1 MDFSNRASQP
11 MSDVAPRPQP
21 AVGKPKTNQDQNKT
35 NNKLFS
41 TISFVFAV
49 AVVILVV
56 VLLIYIAIS
65 NSNNSSQSS
74 YIYKNKLQAVFLN
87 TGQVYFGNIKKITP
101 SYFVLDNIF
110 YLQTN
115 TTSNSKS
122 STPSVSLVKLGC
134 ELHAPYDQMIINAS
148 QVTFWENLKSNG
160 KVSEAVA
167 AFNKAHPHGQTCSSQ
182 SSSSSASSTNNVQPG
197 SKSSVQPSTQNTSNA
212 SLKTST
218 NTKS

>member
-11 MSDVAPRPQP
+11 MSDVASNHSQSTM
-21 AVGKPKTNQDQNKT
+21 GKLKSDQN
-35 NNKLFS
+35 NNKDKNKMFNV
-41 TISFVFAV
+41 ISVIFAV
-49 AVVILVV
+49 AVVVLVV
-56 VLLIYIAIS
+56 VLLVYIAIS
-65 NSNNSSQSS
+65 NSSNNSESS

-87 TGQVYFGNIKKITP
+87 TGQVYFGNIKDINS
-101 SYFVLDNIF
+101 SYYVLDNIF

-115 TTSNSKS
+115 STSSKS
-122 STPSVSLVKLGC
+122 TTTPSVSLVKLGC

-182 SSSSSASSTNNVQPG
+182 SSSSSNTSSSKVQP
-197 SKSSVQPSTQNTSNA
+197 SNSSVQPSTQN
-212 SLKTST
+212 ST
-218 NTKS
+218 NAPISTTKKG